1 MTEKKTKT
9 LSHTQ
14 RMILWA
20 VSVKPSTALELSGVV
35 GVGISRICRAVR
47 GLVEKGLMF
56 SDSRVKTA
64 GQPARLLKAHIK
76 HPDPR
81 LEVIGKQLHAAPL
94 LAQIVGAIDQAGEP
108 MTVAEIAEFIG
119 AKQESVRMAVRY
131 HHCGDGAGRL
141 RVAEWVYMPAKG
153 HGWKPRYSTSPG
165 KDAAKPPRSSSFSR
179 NQWAKRNKALQRME
193 WQRSTVKAGKP
204 SPIYG
209 HPFSQLY
216 AVAGVPQQAAM
227 LMRGEA

>member
-20 VSVKPSTALELSGVV
+20 VSVRPSTALELAGVV

-47 GLVEKGLMF
+47 GLVEKGLLF

-64 GQPARLLKAHIK
+64 GMTARLLKAHIK

-81 LEVIGKQLHAAPL
+81 LEVIGKQGQAAPL
-94 LAQIVGAIDQAGEP
+94 LAQIVDAIEQVGEP

-119 AKQESVRMAVRY
+119 VKQESVRKAVKY
-131 HHCGDGAGRL
+131 YHCGDGAGRL
-141 RVAEWVYMPAKG
+141 RVAGWVYMPAKG
-153 HGWKPRYSTSPG
+153 HGWKPRYCTSPG
-165 KDAAKPPRSSSFSR
+165 EDAVKPKSSSSFSR
-179 NQWAKRNKALQRME
+179 NQWATRNKALQRME

-204 SPIYG
+204 SPTYG
-209 HPFSQLY
+209 HPFAQLY
-216 AVAGVPQQAAM
+216 AVAGVSQQAAM
-227 LMRGEA
+227 LMRDAA

>member
-9 LSHTQ
+9 LSHTK

-20 VSVKPSTALELSGVV
+20 VSEKPSTVRELSEVV
-35 GVGISRICRAVR
+35 GVSRRRIDHSVTDLLKAS
-47 GLVEKGLMF
+47 LLF
-56 SDSRVKTA
+56 SRSNTKTA
-64 GQPARLLKAHIK
+64 GLPARVYEAHIK

-81 LEVIGKQLHAAPL
+81 SLVIGKFGKQAPM
-94 LAQIVGAIDQAGEP
+94 LAQIIDAIEQVGEP

-119 AKQESVRMAVRY
+119 VRQESVRMAVKYY
-131 HHCGDGAGRL
+131 HTGAGAGRL
-141 RVAEWVYMPAKG
+141 RVGEWVYVPAQG

-216 AVAGVPQQAAM
+216 AVAGVSQQAAM

>member
-1 MTEKKTKT
+1 MTEKKTQK

-47 GLVEKGLMF
+47 GLVEKGLLF

-81 LEVIGKQLHAAPL
+81 LEVIGKQGHAAPL
-94 LAQIVGAIDQAGEP
+94 LTQIVDAIEQAGEP
-108 MTVAEIAEFIG
+108 MTVAEISEFIG

-131 HHCGDGAGRL
+131 YHCGDGAGRL
-141 RVAEWVYMPAKG
+141 RVAGWVYMPAKG
-153 HGWKPRYSTSPG
+153 HGWKPRYCTSPG
-165 KDAAKPPRSSSFSR
+165 EDAVKPKSSKTYSR
-179 NQWAKRNKALQRME
+179 KQWATRNKALQRME

-204 SPIYG
+204 SPTYG
-209 HPFSQLY
+209 HPFAQLY
-216 AVAGVPQQAAM
+216 AVAGVSQQAAM
-227 LMRGEA
+227 LMREAA

>member
-20 VSVKPSTALELSGVV
+20 VSVDPSTALELAGVV

-47 GLVEKGLMF
+47 GLEEKGLLF
-56 SDSRVKTA
+56 SDSSVKTA
-64 GQPARLLKAHIK
+64 GRPARLLKAHIK

-81 LEVIGKQLHAAPL
+81 LAVIGKQGHAAPL
-94 LAQIVGAIDQAGEP
+94 LAQIVDAIEQAGEP

-119 AKQESVRMAVRY
+119 VRQESVRMAVKYY
-131 HHCGDGAGRL
+131 HTGAGAGRL
-141 RVAEWVYMPAKG
+141 RVGEWVYVPAKG
-153 HGWKPRYSTSPG
+153 HGWKPRYCTSPG
-165 KDAAKPPRSSSFSR
+165 EDAVKPKSSKTYSR
-179 NQWAKRNKALQRME
+179 KQWATRNKALQRME

-204 SPIYG
+204 SPTYG
-209 HPFSQLY
+209 HPFAQLY
-216 AVAGVPQQAAM
+216 AVAGVSQQAAM